1 MRRRRRWWR
10 RTQGMGSGGTIA
22 TIIIAP
28 TIVGVNVIW
37 SSHLILII
45 TILLILNILR
55 WLKNSRKCGLVV
67 DNVGEKWSG
76 TWKVF
81 FTTILTLTITNT
93 NTSTSTDTI
102 TITIFTITITITNI
116 FTVTLSPY
124 LMTSPSSLTSSTV
137 LFKFLVSVILRT
149 QIQRS
154 WMV

>member
-1 MRRRRRWWR
+1 M
-10 RTQGMGSGGTIA
+10 MTIF
-22 TIIIAP
+22 
-28 TIVGVNVIW
+28 
-37 SSHLILII
+37 L
-45 TILLILNILR
+45 ILR

-93 NTSTSTDTI
+93 NTCTITNTI
-102 TITIFTITITITNI
+102 TITILTITITITILTITITITNF
-116 FTVTLSPY
+116 FTIITIPDDI
-124 LMTSPSSLTSSTV
+124 TIIIKLTTV